1 VSLDSL
7 LSRWKVDAATAP
19 DIAAWRTLP
28 ARPPDLVPLPPLPD
42 PLAAALSRGGIH
54 ALYRHQSAAFE
65 SARRGENVVLATGT
79 ASGKTLAY
87 NLPVLAT
94 LLENPSTRALFL
106 FPTKALTQDQ
116 LSVISDQLSVIQELM
131 TDHCSLI
138 TGIYDGDT
146 PTSSRAKIRQTANLL
161 LTNPD
166 MLHTGILPHHTNWD
180 EFFRN
185 LKFIVVDELH
195 TYRGV
200 FGSHVANVIRRL
212 KRVAAFH
219 GSHPQFI
226 LTSATIGNPK
236 ELAENLIEEPVTL
249 IDRDGSS
256 RGERHFLI
264 FNPPIVD
271 ESLGLRKSAF
281 DESIRL
287 AGDLLSNNVQ
297 GVMFARSRRS
307 VEILLKRLTE
317 STQVDRYTG
326 KQVNTQ
332 HTTYHPVAER
342 SGRNTSSQL
351 PITNPQLPIRG
362 YRSGYLPSQRRE
374 IERGLRDGSV
384 RLVVAT
390 NALELGIDIGGLGAA
405 ILVGYAGSISS
416 TWQQAGRA
424 GRGDDPAAA
433 VLVASPNPLDQF
445 LAHHPEYFF
454 GQSPEHALVNPDHLL
469 ILLEHLRCALF
480 ELPFQDGEGFG
491 NLSPETV
498 REYLDVLVANRE
510 AHASAEKVFW
520 MADAYPAANIS
531 LRSASPANVV
541 LHTEGDSGP
550 RVIGEV
556 DLASAVWMVHPR
568 AVYLHEGQ
576 QYFAQELDL
585 QKNIAALIPVALD
598 YYTEPLR
605 ETTIQV
611 LSVTDQSSPNIPYP
625 PPVVNHQ
632 LPVTNYQSPIT
643 KSWGE
648 LQVTTQVTGFR
659 KRSWLTGE
667 NLGEEPLDL
676 PPSDLQTT
684 GYWLS
689 LSEETITRLRVAG
702 AWSNDP
708 NDYGPDWPKIRDRV
722 RARDGFCCQVC
733 GAPENGRQH
742 DVHHKIPFRNFVR
755 SAKSSR
761 STPLGPDFAPQ
772 SRETLHSAFQQ
783 AHRLD
788 NLVTLCPSCHRKA
801 EQNVRMRSGLAG
813 LGYVLSQL
821 APLFLMCDPGD
832 LGLHVDAA
840 GAVFGAPS
848 IVLYDQV
855 PAGIGFSQKL
865 FEIHEELLAR
875 ALELVIECPC
885 EDGCPSCVGPAG
897 ENGIGG
903 KEETVEILREVTRG
917 V

>member
-1 VSLDSL
+1 MTFRSTHANMTLASL
-7 LSRWKVDAATAP
+7 LTRWKTDPATAP
-19 DIAAWRTLP
+19 NFAAWRTLP
-28 ARPPDLVPLPPLPD
+28 PHPADLVPLPPLPD
-42 PLAAALSRGGIH
+42 PLPATLKRRGIH
-54 ALYRHQSAAFE
+54 ALYSHQFAAFA
-65 SARRGENVVLATGT
+65 SARRGENIVLATST

-87 NLPVLAT
+87 TLPVLAT
-94 LLENPSTRALFL
+94 LIENPQARALFL

-116 LSVISDQLSVIQELM
+116 LSVISDQLSVVDELRN
-131 TDHCSLI
+131 TQHAIRSA
-138 TGIYDGDT
+138 IYDGDT
-146 PTSSRAKIRQTANLL
+146 PTSARAKIRQTANIL

-185 LKFIVVDELH
+185 LKFIVIDELH

-236 ELAENLIEEPVTL
+236 ELAEKLIEEPVTL

-271 ESLGLRKSAF
+271 ESIGLRKSSIQ
-281 DESIRL
+281 ESIRL
-287 AGDLLSNNVQ
+287 AGDLLDNAVQ
-297 GVMFARSRRS
+297 GVVFARSRRS
-307 VEILLKRLTE
+307 VEIILKQLAE

-326 KQVNTQ
+326 KQGNTE
-332 HTTYHPVAER
+332 HAT
-342 SGRNTSSQL
+342 RNTPPAPRTTHHASH
-351 PITNPQLPIRG
+351 IRG

-374 IERGLRDGSV
+374 IEKGLRDGSV

-424 GRGDDPAAA
+424 GRGEDAAVA

-454 GQSPEHALVNPDHLL
+454 GQSPEQALVNPDHLL

-480 ELPFQDGEGFG
+480 ELPFKAGEGFG
-491 NLSPETV
+491 SLSAETV
-498 REYLDVLVANRE
+498 HEYLDVLVANQE
-510 AHASAEKVFW
+510 AHASADKVFW

-541 LHTEGDSGP
+541 LHTEDDPSTSLRAGSGP

-576 QYFAQELDL
+576 QYFVQDLDL
-585 QKNIAALIPVALD
+585 TRNIAALIPVGLD

-611 LSVTDQSSPNIPYP
+611 LSTIDEASSVLRP
-625 PPVVNHQ
+625 PS
-632 LPVTNYQSPIT
+632 PVT
-643 KSWGE
+643 KFWGE

-659 KRSWLTGE
+659 KRSWIGNE

-689 LSEETITRLRVAG
+689 ISEATVTHLRETG
-702 AWSNDP
+702 NWSNDP

-722 RARDGFCCQVC
+722 RARDGFRCQMC
-733 GAPENGRQH
+733 GTLESGRQH
-742 DVHHKIPFRNFVR
+742 DAHHKIPFRQFP
-755 SAKSSR
+755 SA
-761 STPLGPDFAPQ
+761 
-772 SRETLHSAFQQ
+772 EQ

-788 NLVTLCPSCHRKA
+788 NLITLCPSCHRKA

-813 LGYVLSQL
+813 LGFVLSQL

-832 LGLHVDAA
+832 LGLHTDAA
-840 GAVFGAPS
+840 GSVFGAPS
-848 IVLYDQV
+848 IALYDQV

-865 FEIHEELLAR
+865 FELHDELLAR
-875 ALELVIECPC
+875 ALELVTECPC

-897 ENGIGG
+897 ENGVGG
-903 KEETVEILREVTRG
+903 KDESVEILKLLAG
-917 V
+917 A